1 MKCEGGSLKGERN
14 SGCGCSNFAL
24 RSSPFFSA
32 ATIKKNF
39 EELGV

>member
-1 MKCEGGSLKGERN
+1 MKFEGGGLKCERKSECGG
-14 SGCGCSNFAL
+14 SNFAL
-24 RSSPFFSA
+24 LSSHFFSA

>member
-1 MKCEGGSLKGERN
+1 MKFEVRSLKGERN

-24 RSSPFFSA
+24 LYSHFFSP